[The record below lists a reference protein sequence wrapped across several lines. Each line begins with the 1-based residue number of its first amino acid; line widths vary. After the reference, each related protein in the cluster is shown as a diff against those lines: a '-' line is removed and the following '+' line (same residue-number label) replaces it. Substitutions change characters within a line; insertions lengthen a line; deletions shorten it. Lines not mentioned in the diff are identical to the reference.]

1 MIPSSISPGSKRA
14 MNVVEVTGAYV
25 RANKR
30 WQVWQDRGCPDP
42 EGYNANMSS
51 VTSKWGGIP
60 SVKIE
65 TQPEN
70 PGPTVVPVYWW
81 QLWPLLIFGWCVSCD
96 YLSWLDLDTVEKA
109 LVTSQMTIMNGAT
122 WGCHWTWSGS
132 CSKAKQDDLVDHQ
145 AQQVGSPVLNCP
157 GLPHCHE
164 ILSTTASSSLGEGV
178 FWPLS
183 PGKGSSLALNLSQ
196 LLGCHRIKR
205 LCVRPLGQIW
215 RLWIRWSWAPLVLPS
230 SLPSPHLPAPWNASF
245 QIPLTP
251 IHLFTGQRSG
261 LPLNCKAPH
270 LFVCLPPTLFFF
282 LETFII
288 T

>member
-1 MIPSSISPGSKRA
+1 MENSSTPRGISAQYLHEIAREDSELDITNMGWYPAPSLQVPRELWTLWKWLGPTWEPINVDKFDKTRGS
-14 MNVVEVTGAYV
+14 
-25 RANKR
+25 
-30 WQVWQDRGCPDP
+30 PDP
-42 EGYNANMSS
+42 EGYDANMSS
-51 VTSKWGGIP
+51 ITSKWGGIP

-157 GLPHCHE
+157 GLPHCQNDCHE
-164 ILSTTASSSLGEGV
+164 ILSTTASSSSGEGV

-183 PGKGSSLALNLSQ
+183 PGKGSSLALR
-196 LLGCHRIKR
+196 LLESVTT
-205 LCVRPLGQIW
+205 L
-215 RLWIRWSWAPLVLPS
+215 
-230 SLPSPHLPAPWNASF
+230 
-245 QIPLTP
+245 
-251 IHLFTGQRSG
+251 G
-261 LPLNCKAPH
+261 LP
-270 LFVCLPPTLFFF
+270 
-282 LETFII
+282 
-288 T
+288 